1 MFTIKFF
8 SFYGAVEQVEVNLCC
23 PHYEVYTHKNG
34 VKSIILY
41 KDFLATEGVTY
52 WVTSEEQNHPT
63 PHYHVCYVEN
73 SAGKT
78 INKF

>member
-1 MFTIKFF
+1 MFTIKLYSFF
-8 SFYGAVEQVEVNLCC
+8 GETEQVEVNLSC

-34 VKSIILY
+34 VKSLIVY
-41 KDFLATEGVTY
+41 KDLLSTEGVTY
-52 WVTSEEQNHPT
+52 WITDKDKLHPT

-73 SAGKT
+73 AAGKT